1 MYGKKHSNESKILMS
16 KVKRKMNKLHPKPKK
31 IKVVMSKTELSLYR
45 HKYMKALWSDEDIRK
60 CKIDGL
66 RKGNR
71 KRRLFDDDIVDILRQ
86 EYLEYKSFIKV
97 SELHQDIT
105 YNQIRNLIKFGTTHN
120 SSNDSANNWLNT
132 IN

>member
-1 MYGKKHSNESKILMS
+1 MYGKKHSDKSKMLMS

-31 IKVVMSKTELSLYR
+31 VRVVMSKSELSFYR
-45 HKYMKALWSDEDIRK
+45 HTYMKALWRDENIRK
-60 CKIDGL
+60 DKIEGL
-66 RKGNR
+66 RKGNM
-71 KRRLFDDDIVDILRQ
+71 KRRLFGDDVVNTLRQ

-97 SELHQDIT
+97 SELHSDIT

-120 SSNDSANNWLNT
+120 SPNSSDNNWLNT

>member
-1 MYGKKHSNESKILMS
+1 MYGKKHSNESKMLMS

-31 IKVVMSKTELSLYR
+31 VRVVMSKSELSFYR
-45 HKYMKALWSDEDIRK
+45 HTYMKALWSDENIRK
-60 CKIDGL
+60 DKIEGL
-66 RKGNR
+66 RKGNM
-71 KRRLFDDDIVDILRQ
+71 KRRLFGDDVVNTLRQ

-97 SELHQDIT
+97 SELHPDIT

-120 SSNDSANNWLNT
+120 SPNSSDNNWLNT